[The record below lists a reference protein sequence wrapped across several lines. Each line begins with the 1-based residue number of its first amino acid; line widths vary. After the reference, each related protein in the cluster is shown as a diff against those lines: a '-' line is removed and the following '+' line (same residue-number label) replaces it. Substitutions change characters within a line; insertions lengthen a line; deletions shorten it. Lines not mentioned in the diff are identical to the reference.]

1 MENLWK
7 TLGGV
12 VEKPPS
18 FFHRVFILSLV
29 FHRGGLVFHR
39 VFHRFSTE
47 NGEFS
52 TGLLTLFSI
61 VDRGSG
67 GLNGIDRWTIGGS
80 ISSRSGKRDGC
91 HWGGFKRS
99 QGRAKW
105 GLGGGRDQGR
115 SGPIDPAVN
124 CNFDLDF
131 VKVGISRLL

>member
-18 FFHRVFILSLV
+18 FFHRVFILSV
-29 FHRGGLVFHR
+29 FFHRRGLVFHR

-61 VDRGSG
+61 VDRGAG

-91 HWGGFKRS
+91 YWGD
-99 QGRAKW
+99 
-105 GLGGGRDQGR
+105 L
-115 SGPIDPAVN
+115 SGPRGEQN
-124 CNFDLDF
+124 GGW
-131 VKVGISRLL
+131 VGAEIRADRVRSIRR